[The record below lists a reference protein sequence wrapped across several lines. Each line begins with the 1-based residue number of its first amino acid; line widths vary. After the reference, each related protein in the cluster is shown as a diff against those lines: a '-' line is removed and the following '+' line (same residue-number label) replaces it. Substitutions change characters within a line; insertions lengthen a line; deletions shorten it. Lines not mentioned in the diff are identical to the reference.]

1 MNIDHRVIDRNTF
14 VVLNDKGEEIT
25 YKHNEDAASEDI
37 FAFIFI
43 ENEIEY
49 REKNVV
55 DLKNERKQMKVRLL
69 NLKNDL
75 RAIKKMDKKIKSNKE
90 FAIFL
95 KNRMNSIK
103 NDCEI
108 SEVSRKVK
116 KLSK

>member
-1 MNIDHRVIDRNTF
+1 MNTDYKIMDKETF
-14 VVLNDKGEEIT
+14 TVLNDKGEEIT
-25 YKHNEDAASEDI
+25 YKHNENAVSQDI

-43 ENEIEY
+43 ENEIER
-49 REKNVV
+49 REQNVV

-95 KNRMNSIK
+95 NNRLNSIK